1 MIYNLLMQEM
11 SDRHLYLYETYGPFY
26 ICSYAVHHFNLA
38 NRLEDPVTKQ
48 SLASYW
54 IGGKVPDARSSL
66 LMIAPSGYMKTT
78 YFDTMEDIVGQA
90 GAKMVHKTT
99 MSEAAFIGTVKD
111 NNGTPVK
118 TKGVAEIHAKDI
130 VMIGEFS
137 AITQAM
143 KQAYNANLAPQLL
156 DVLDHGRVNKDLG
169 PGGFSFT
176 TSLTMWAG
184 VQPSHYELSSGLG
197 RRICPL
203 IFLPTKA
210 DDDALQNLKPIR
222 AGLRKDYDRHEK
234 VTNLVHDWIE
244 EFRSIK
250 EVVFAP
256 EVYQLHKDMNL
267 FQFESEYFD
276 RILLGYHLAK
286 YGASEHIVVKADD
299 PEIRR
304 LVKIQKRWRGII
316 YEGIDS
322 VMILNIIKS
331 VVQPTDEGLVAKRK
345 DIAKACEM
353 VSWNKRDVYKKL
365 KELVDDGH
373 ISQVGEVV
381 RWLGPIN

>member
-1 MIYNLLMQEM
+1 M
-11 SDRHLYLYETYGPFY
+11 
-26 ICSYAVHHFNLA
+26 
-38 NRLEDPVTKQ
+38 
-48 SLASYW
+48 
-54 IGGKVPDARSSL
+54 
-66 LMIAPSGYMKTT
+66 
-78 YFDTMEDIVGQA
+78 
-90 GAKMVHKTT
+90 
-99 MSEAAFIGTVKD
+99 
-111 NNGTPVK
+111 
-118 TKGVAEIHAKDI
+118 
-130 VMIGEFS
+130 
-137 AITQAM
+137 
-143 KQAYNANLAPQLL
+143 
-156 DVLDHGRVNKDLG
+156 
-169 PGGFSFT
+169 
-176 TSLTMWAG
+176 
-184 VQPSHYELSSGLG
+184 
-197 RRICPL
+197 
-203 IFLPTKA
+203 
-210 DDDALQNLKPIR
+210 
-222 AGLRKDYDRHEK
+222 
-234 VTNLVHDWIE
+234 
-244 EFRSIK
+244 
-250 EVVFAP
+250 VFAP

-304 LVKIQKRWRGII
+304 LVEIQKRWRSII